1 METNETKTAE
11 SFKMCDADLIE
22 DMKLAVDIERL
33 PTEFTLADIQ
43 EWLKNDQIKRLDG
56 TPYPEIS
63 LEMLLNYSLHTPIT
77 KKRKQKVLYSS
88 PNGRLFSFNPFT
100 PSQHGQL

>member
-11 SFKMCDADLIE
+11 PIKMCDAALIE
-22 DMKLAVDIERL
+22 DMKLAVDTERL
-33 PTEFTLADIQ
+33 PTEFTLTDIK
-43 EWLKNDQIKRLDG
+43 EWIENDQVKKLDG

-63 LEMLLNYSLHTPIT
+63 LELLLNYSLHTPIT

-88 PNGRLFSFNPFT
+88 PNGRLFSFNPFK
-100 PSQHGQL
+100 PF

>member
-11 SFKMCDADLIE
+11 PIKMCETALIE

-33 PTEFTLADIQ
+33 PTEFTLTDIK
-43 EWLKNDQIKRLDG
+43 EWLENDQVKRLDG
-56 TPYPEIS
+56 TAYPEIS
-63 LEMLLNYSLHTPIT
+63 LELLRNYSLHTPIT
-77 KKRKQKVLYSS
+77 KKRKQKVLYTS

-100 PSQHGQL
+100 PSQHTQL